1 MKAGSLALIIGVGG
15 GSPKAVIT
23 RWLTRFWAIE
33 SIWLL
38 QSRQLAI
45 HGYLWRSVTQ
55 IRTSWWCSCLDCRRS
70 SPVSSR
76 LAGETALLCWWMVLR
91 TIVALKR
98 GRVSII
104 WVFKWFWVHHTAMQR
119 HQQSYGLLISRN
131 VLSILRTSRQER
143 GKWFGL
149 MFWLDCR

>member
-55 IRTSWWCSCLDCRRS
+55 MRTSWWCSCLDFRRS
-70 SPVSSR
+70 LPASSR
-76 LAGETALLCWWMVLR
+76 QGGETALLCWWMVLH
-91 TIVALKR
+91 TIVAPKR
-98 GRVSII
+98 GRVSTI
-104 WVFKWFWVHHTAMQR
+104 WVYKWFWVHHTAMQQL
-119 HQQSYGLLISRN
+119 QQSYGLHISRK
-131 VLSILRTSRQER
+131 VLSILKTSRQGK

-149 MFWLDCR
+149 IFWL

>member
-33 SIWLL
+33 SIWSL

-55 IRTSWWCSCLDCRRS
+55 IRTSWWCSCLDFRRS
-70 SPVSSR
+70 LPVSSR
-76 LAGETALLCWWMVLR
+76 LAGETELLCWWMVLH
-91 TIVALKR
+91 TIVAPKR
-98 GRVSII
+98 GRVSTI
-104 WVFKWFWVHHTAMQR
+104 WVYKWFWVHHTAMPR
-119 HQQSYGLLISRN
+119 RQQSCGSRISKK
-131 VLSILRTSRQER
+131 VHSISKTSRQVK
-143 GKWFGL
+143 GKWFRL
-149 MFWLDCR
+149 MIWNYFR